1 MPLIKDLI
9 SIPEQ
14 VNKGDFVLNLVD
26 GVLHPEQ
33 TAQSYVVTPQ
43 LADAFGNALTF
54 LKSVFA
60 SPGGKSK
67 AAYLHGSFGTG
78 KSHFMAILNLLLE
91 HHPAVK
97 YLPRLQPVVQSH
109 AWAADKKF
117 LLVPLHMLNRESMEE
132 GILGGYAEFIRRKR
146 PEAPLPAF
154 YRSQEILSNA
164 KDLRKSMGD
173 EAFFSKLNSGSKKEG
188 EEAGGWGA
196 WGSQWSAETFGHALG
211 QPPLDDDRRR
221 LVSDIIQ
228 HHLPSLRSQG
238 EYVPLDEG
246 LVALSLHAKEL
257 GYDGV
262 ILFLDELVLWLMSR
276 AADQAFVSRESPK
289 LAALVEGKIAHA
301 KIPIVSFI
309 ARQRDLREALGEN
322 LTGANQ
328 QNATTVINWWEDR
341 FHLIVLEDRNLPVIA
356 QERLLKPL
364 SPEAKQLI
372 DAAFDRTAVNRK
384 EVMETLLTAGGTR
397 EQFRDLYPFSPALIQ
412 VLVAVSSALQRERT
426 ALRILLQI
434 LCTYRDRLELGQ
446 VVPVGDLWD
455 IIAAGEEV
463 FSPSMRKAMDD
474 AKRLWRDTLTP
485 LILEELKLPL
495 DFDPASPA
503 GKAHTMWS
511 AFNQRARVAKTLLLG
526 SIVPGVESLRNL
538 NVRRLAALNHGA
550 ISTPIPNGEA
560 RTVLGWLRA
569 WQPHCGQIKLNGD
582 PNDPIISLEMSD
594 VDTDA
599 IIRQV
604 LSEDNDGNRKRLI
617 MQLLF
622 GEMKIPLEAQ
632 GKINLIHTVEWRGTQ
647 REVEIRYQNVRESN
661 WENLKAPSDKWVVV
675 LDFPFDEPGKTPRDD
690 IANLQ
695 DMLRRQP
702 KGSKTLAWLPNHLST
717 QALKDLGNLVI
728 INYLLTGK
736 DTPRLDSYTGHLNA
750 NKKAEAKSQL
760 TTRKSALEGKLR
772 IALEVAYGVSTAI
785 PTAIVKTLDGPVD
798 QIVSLDQGFSP
809 QNTDKSTLAEALV
822 ALIHQ
827 ALEYQFPLH
836 PLFTIPVKRPLLK
849 RIADYVT
856 DAMNDPRQ
864 RTERVESV
872 HREIMSGIAEPLE
885 LGTANGNV
893 FHFKRTWVEHFQ
905 RCMAQEQNQKPTV
918 NDLRDWCDRPQ
929 PRGLSREV
937 ADLVIWTFARQTD
950 RRFFYNNAPED
961 PSWDQLDST
970 MDLREQTLPD
980 ENVWLLAQDRAAQ
993 VFGYPP
999 DRLRN
1004 SATVAKL
1011 TAAIRTWERDRCS
1024 IAADLATVLNSMA
1037 TTLGQIDHQAPRL
1050 KTAQVACDLLNA
1062 AHRAP
1067 DEQVVTIF
1075 AQTPVSVDLA
1085 VVAKSIESAKAVSD
1099 AARLT
1104 GWHDLI
1110 DLAGNGSAVAERAAA
1125 GLAQIRDAMSR
1136 DQRDLALE
1144 SVITDLSAAARMLR
1158 MEYEL
1163 GLKKIDPEA
1172 VKRKQ
1177 DEERKRQDDE
1187 RQRQKESDRLR
1198 QEADRQRIEQ
1208 EQIEA
1213 TKHQQREEAARLQRE
1228 KDTIAEVERRR
1239 KESGEPVVIKAS
1251 DGKRGIEVATAQMS
1265 TRLEDLQKAYP
1276 GKQLRITI
1284 DILDS

>member
-1085 VVAKSIESAKAVSD
+1085 VVAKSIKAVSD

>member
-1 MPLIKDLI
+1 
-9 SIPEQ
+9 
-14 VNKGDFVLNLVD
+14 
-26 GVLHPEQ
+26 
-33 TAQSYVVTPQ
+33 
-43 LADAFGNALTF
+43 
-54 LKSVFA
+54 
-60 SPGGKSK
+60 
-67 AAYLHGSFGTG
+67 
-78 KSHFMAILNLLLE
+78 
-91 HHPAVK
+91 
-97 YLPRLQPVVQSH
+97 
-109 AWAADKKF
+109 
-117 LLVPLHMLNRESMEE
+117 
-132 GILGGYAEFIRRKR
+132 
-146 PEAPLPAF
+146 
-154 YRSQEILSNA
+154 
-164 KDLRKSMGD
+164 
-173 EAFFSKLNSGSKKEG
+173 
-188 EEAGGWGA
+188 
-196 WGSQWSAETFGHALG
+196 
-211 QPPLDDDRRR
+211 
-221 LVSDIIQ
+221 
-228 HHLPSLRSQG
+228 
-238 EYVPLDEG
+238 
-246 LVALSLHAKEL
+246 
-257 GYDGV
+257 
-262 ILFLDELVLWLMSR
+262 
-276 AADQAFVSRESPK
+276 
-289 LAALVEGKIAHA
+289 
-301 KIPIVSFI
+301 
-309 ARQRDLREALGEN
+309 
-322 LTGANQ
+322 
-328 QNATTVINWWEDR
+328 
-341 FHLIVLEDRNLPVIA
+341 
-356 QERLLKPL
+356 
-364 SPEAKQLI
+364 
-372 DAAFDRTAVNRK
+372 
-384 EVMETLLTAGGTR
+384 
-397 EQFRDLYPFSPALIQ
+397 
-412 VLVAVSSALQRERT
+412 
-426 ALRILLQI
+426 
-434 LCTYRDRLELGQ
+434 
-446 VVPVGDLWD
+446 
-455 IIAAGEEV
+455 
-463 FSPSMRKAMDD
+463 
-474 AKRLWRDTLTP
+474 
-485 LILEELKLPL
+485 
-495 DFDPASPA
+495 
-503 GKAHTMWS
+503 
-511 AFNQRARVAKTLLLG
+511 
-526 SIVPGVESLRNL
+526 
-538 NVRRLAALNHGA
+538 
-550 ISTPIPNGEA
+550 
-560 RTVLGWLRA
+560 
-569 WQPHCGQIKLNGD
+569 
-582 PNDPIISLEMSD
+582 
-594 VDTDA
+594 
-599 IIRQV
+599 
-604 LSEDNDGNRKRLI
+604 
-617 MQLLF
+617 
-622 GEMKIPLEAQ
+622 
-632 GKINLIHTVEWRGTQ
+632 
-647 REVEIRYQNVRESN
+647 
-661 WENLKAPSDKWVVV
+661 
-675 LDFPFDEPGKTPRDD
+675 
-690 IANLQ
+690 
-695 DMLRRQP
+695 
-702 KGSKTLAWLPNHLST
+702 
-717 QALKDLGNLVI
+717 
-728 INYLLTGK
+728 
-736 DTPRLDSYTGHLNA
+736 
-750 NKKAEAKSQL
+750 
-760 TTRKSALEGKLR
+760 
-772 IALEVAYGVSTAI
+772 
-785 PTAIVKTLDGPVD
+785 
-798 QIVSLDQGFSP
+798 
-809 QNTDKSTLAEALV
+809 
-822 ALIHQ
+822 
-827 ALEYQFPLH
+827 
-836 PLFTIPVKRPLLK
+836 
-849 RIADYVT
+849 
-856 DAMNDPRQ
+856 
-864 RTERVESV
+864 
-872 HREIMSGIAEPLE
+872 